1 MTHAR
6 SLPVALRLAH
16 VLFCL
21 VAALVALI
29 VPAAAAGSDSD
40 RPACIST
47 GWPHEGSDLAP
58 DPSLRFGRLD
68 NGLRY
73 VLLANREPRDRVALY
88 LNVQAGS
95 LHETDDQ
102 RGVAHYL
109 EHMLF
114 NGTTH
119 YPPGTLVEY
128 FQSIGMGFGA
138 DTNAHTSFDETVY
151 NLLLPSGK
159 PEVLAEGLKVLA
171 DYARG
176 GLLRETEVERERGII
191 LAEKRSRD
199 SAESRVGKEQLRFD
213 FAGTLVA
220 ERDPIGTEDVLAAAD
235 SRLLRRYYDHWYRPD
250 NLIVVVVGDMAVAE
264 TEHLLRERF
273 APLTA
278 AGPAGTCPDIGR
290 VGTEGVSVL
299 FQPEPELGYTG
310 LTLNTVVNVTPQ
322 SDSRAGQAE
331 QLRHYVGT
339 ALLNNRLQ
347 QLERQ
352 PGSPLTGSRVSG
364 GLFLRHFRYAG
375 LTARVEP
382 GKWREGLG
390 MLQTALAQAL
400 RDGFSE
406 AELVRVKGEL
416 RASLDKAVQT
426 ASSRDSS
433 TIARDL
439 IRKLNSN
446 EVPLAPAQEMALFG
460 PMLEQMTLASANDGL
475 RQLWVGARRHVQVVG
490 TVPPDLAGKEP
501 EEQIRA
507 LYTAHA
513 ARPVAPWVAEKQ
525 VDFPYLPVPA
535 SAGTVVAEKDHT
547 DIDARSVDFPGG
559 VRLNTKATD
568 FDAKQ
573 VQVAIHFGR
582 GRQTEPAEGL
592 ALVAETVVRESGVG
606 KLSREQLEAAL
617 AGTNVK
623 LEFHAGAESFVLT
636 GSALAGE
643 LELLL
648 QLAYARLH
656 DPAFRSEALTR
667 SREQLRQMYEQ
678 MGSSVEGAQ
687 QLRGER
693 FLGGGGR
700 EYGLPAREAVE
711 RVTLAQV
718 EGWLRPE
725 FATAPLEIN
734 IVGDID
740 PREAARLVGR
750 HFGAEQRTAGADPAA
765 EPLVFPVGERQQL
778 TVASAIDKAQLTV
791 AWRTGDYWDIG
802 RTRRFNV
809 LASVLGDRLRVQV
822 REELGAAYSPRVF
835 SQPSRIRPDFGL
847 LQASLTVAPEQAE
860 PLARIIARTAAEL
873 GAKGVRPEEL
883 QRALEP
889 TLTAIRDARRTN
901 RYWLDGVLGL
911 SSRHPEQLR
920 WPLTITDDFA
930 AISVEEL
937 TALAAAHLRAEQ
949 AATVIVRPDKAQ

>member
-1 MTHAR
+1 MR
-6 SLPVALRLAH
+6 PVRLLATVLALAGLLLTLTPPRAQ
-16 VLFCL
+16 
-21 VAALVALI
+21 ATA
-29 VPAAAAGSDSD
+29 PAAEAAATVS
-40 RPACIST
+40 RPVVA
-47 GWPHEGSDLAP
+47 WPHEGSDLAP

-73 VLLANREPRDRVALY
+73 VLMVNREPRDRVALY

-159 PEVLAEGLKVLA
+159 KEVLAEGFKVLA

-176 GLLRETEVERERGII
+176 ALLLEAEVERERGII

-213 FAGTLVA
+213 FAGSLVA
-220 ERDPIGTEDVLAAAD
+220 ERDPIGTEEVLAVAD
-235 SRLLRRYYDHWYRPD
+235 SRLLRGYYDRWYRPD
-250 NLIVVVVGDMAVAE
+250 NMIVVVVGDMDPAE
-264 TEHLLRERF
+264 AEQLLRQRF
-273 APLTA
+273 APLAA
-278 AGPAGTCPDIGR
+278 AGPAASPPDLGR
-290 VGTEGVSVL
+290 VGEEGVQVL

-310 LTLNTVVNVTPQ
+310 LTLNTVGNIAPQ
-322 SDSRAGQAE
+322 TDSRAWQAE
-331 QLRHYVGT
+331 QLRHYLGT

-347 QLERQ
+347 QLERR
-352 PGSPLTGSRVSG
+352 PGSPLTSSRVSG
-364 GLFLRHFRYAG
+364 GLFLRQFSYAG

-382 GKWREGLG
+382 GKWQEGLE

-400 RDGFSE
+400 RDGFTA
-406 AELVRVKGEL
+406 AELDRVKGEL

-426 ASSRDSS
+426 AASRDSGR
-433 TIARDL
+433 IARDL
-439 IRKLNSN
+439 IHKLNSN
-446 EVPLAPAQEMALFG
+446 EVPLSPAQEMALYG
-460 PMLEQMTLASANDGL
+460 PLLEGITLAAANDGL
-475 RQLWVGARRHVQVVG
+475 RSLWRAPRRHVQVVG
-490 TVPPDLAGKEP
+490 VVPPDLVGPGAED
-501 EEQIRA
+501 QIRGV
-507 LYTAHA
+507 YGAHA
-513 ARPVAPWVAEKQ
+513 ARPVPAWVVEKQ

-535 SAGTVVAEKDHT
+535 AAAAIVAETGHP
-547 DIDARSVDFPGG
+547 DIDAQSVEFRGG
-559 VRLNTKATD
+559 VRLTTKATD
-568 FDAKQ
+568 FDANQ
-573 VQVAIHFGR
+573 VQVAIHFGH
-582 GRQTEPAEGL
+582 GRRAEPAEGL
-592 ALVAETVVRESGVG
+592 ALVAEAVVRESGVG
-606 KLSREQLEAAL
+606 RLSREQLEAAL
-617 AGTNVK
+617 AGSNVK
-623 LEFHAGAESFVLT
+623 LEFRAGEESFVLT

-656 DPAFRSEALTR
+656 DPAFRDEALAR

-678 MGSSVEGAQ
+678 MASSVEGMQ
-687 QLRGER
+687 QLQGER

-700 EYGLPAREAVE
+700 EYGLPAWEAVE

-718 EGWLRPE
+718 EEWLRPA
-725 FATAPLEIN
+725 FATAPLEID
-734 IVGDID
+734 IVGAID
-740 PREAARLVGR
+740 PKEAARLVGR
-750 HFGAEQRTAGADPAA
+750 HFGAEERVPGDEPAVA
-765 EPLVFPVGERQQL
+765 PLVFPAGANQQF

-791 AWRTGDYWDIG
+791 AWRIGDYWDIH

-809 LASVLGDRLRVQV
+809 LASVLGDRLRVRV

-847 LQASLTVAPEQAE
+847 LQASLTVAPDQAE

-873 GAKGVRPEEL
+873 GRKGVRAEEL

-911 SSRHPEQLR
+911 SGRHPEQLR

-930 AISVEEL
+930 AITAAEL
-937 TALAAAHLRAEQ
+937 TALAAAHLGAEQ
-949 AATVIVRPDKAQ
+949 AAVVIVRPDKGR

>member
-1 MTHAR
+1 MR
-6 SLPVALRLAH
+6 PVRLLATVLALAGLLLTLTPPRAQ
-16 VLFCL
+16 
-21 VAALVALI
+21 ATA
-29 VPAAAAGSDSD
+29 PAAEAAATVS
-40 RPACIST
+40 RPVVA
-47 GWPHEGSDLAP
+47 WPHEGSDLAP

-73 VLLANREPRDRVALY
+73 VLMVNREPRDRVALY

-102 RGVAHYL
+102 RGVAHFL

-159 PEVLAEGLKVLA
+159 KEVLAEGFKVLA

-176 GLLRETEVERERGII
+176 ALLLEAEVERERGII

-213 FAGTLVA
+213 FAGSLVA
-220 ERDPIGTEDVLAAAD
+220 ERDPIGTEEVLAVAD
-235 SRLLRRYYDHWYRPD
+235 SRLLRGYYDRWYRPD
-250 NLIVVVVGDMAVAE
+250 NMIVVVVGDMDPAE
-264 TEHLLRERF
+264 AEQLLRQRF
-273 APLTA
+273 APLAA
-278 AGPAGTCPDIGR
+278 AGPAASPPDLGR
-290 VGTEGVSVL
+290 VGEEGVQVL

-310 LTLNTVVNVTPQ
+310 LTLNTVGNIAPQ
-322 SDSRAGQAE
+322 TDSRAWQAE
-331 QLRHYVGT
+331 QLRHYLGT

-347 QLERQ
+347 QLERR
-352 PGSPLTGSRVSG
+352 PGSPLTSSRVSG
-364 GLFLRHFRYAG
+364 GLFLRQFSYAG

-382 GKWREGLG
+382 GTWREGLE

-400 RDGFSE
+400 RDGFTA
-406 AELVRVKGEL
+406 AELDRVKGEL

-426 ASSRDSS
+426 AASRDSGR
-433 TIARDL
+433 IARDL
-439 IRKLNSN
+439 IHKLNSN
-446 EVPLAPAQEMALFG
+446 EVPLSPAQEMALYG
-460 PMLEQMTLASANDGL
+460 PLLEGITLAAANDGL
-475 RQLWVGARRHVQVVG
+475 RSLWRAPRRHVQVVG
-490 TVPPDLAGKEP
+490 VVPPDLVGPGAED
-501 EEQIRA
+501 QIRGV
-507 LYTAHA
+507 YGAHA
-513 ARPVAPWVAEKQ
+513 ARPVPAWVVEKQ

-535 SAGTVVAEKDHT
+535 AAAAIVAETGHP
-547 DIDARSVDFPGG
+547 DIDAQSVEFRGG
-559 VRLNTKATD
+559 VRLTTKATD
-568 FDAKQ
+568 FDANQ
-573 VQVAIHFGR
+573 VQVAIHFGH
-582 GRQTEPAEGL
+582 GRRAEPAEGL
-592 ALVAETVVRESGVG
+592 ALVAEAVVRESGVG
-606 KLSREQLEAAL
+606 RLSREQLEAAL
-617 AGTNVK
+617 AGSNVK
-623 LEFHAGAESFVLT
+623 LEFRAGEESFVLT

-656 DPAFRSEALTR
+656 DPAFRDEALAR

-678 MGSSVEGAQ
+678 MASSVEGMQ
-687 QLRGER
+687 QLQGER

-700 EYGLPAREAVE
+700 EYGLPAWEAVE

-718 EGWLRPE
+718 EEWLRPA
-725 FATAPLEIN
+725 FATAPLEID
-734 IVGDID
+734 IVGAID
-740 PREAARLVGR
+740 PKEAARLVGR
-750 HFGAEQRTAGADPAA
+750 HFGAEERVPGDEPAVA
-765 EPLVFPVGERQQL
+765 PLVFPAGANQQF

-809 LASVLGDRLRVQV
+809 LASVLGDRLRVRV

-847 LQASLTVAPEQAE
+847 LQASLTVAPDQAE

-873 GAKGVRPEEL
+873 GRKGVRAEEL

-911 SSRHPEQLR
+911 SGRHPEQLR

-930 AISVEEL
+930 AITAAEL
-937 TALAAAHLRAEQ
+937 TALAAAHLGAEQ
-949 AATVIVRPDKAQ
+949 AAVVIVRPDKGR